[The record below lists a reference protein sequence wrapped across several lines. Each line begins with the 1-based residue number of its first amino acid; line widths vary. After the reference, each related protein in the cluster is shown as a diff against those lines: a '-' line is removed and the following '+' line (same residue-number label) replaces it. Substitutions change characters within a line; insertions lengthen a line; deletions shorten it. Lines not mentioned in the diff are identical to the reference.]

1 MIMHTSA
8 LALVLCAISLL
19 SATGI
24 RAKSPPNETPRAQT
38 LQAARAELATPKSMP
53 SSGDVGDADSF
64 GHSVIYIGLT
74 QTGAVTFAAD
84 CTPAP
89 GDPPAG
95 PDDRCFVVPAPPAA
109 PTHYDVR
116 DIARVG
122 LPSHA
127 TRSLVCFEITG
138 FAFWE
143 FANPTAAATEA
154 AFSYN
159 AYFTI
164 DNAALAD
171 PTLINPLSGTPFNG
185 RLELPSFGGPLF
197 REVRTIVA
205 GSSEFHELT
214 ASRGCVDGMVSRRAL
229 RDTYHLP
236 NAVIDQ
242 FFHNAM
248 TIHSNLRGVAEAVDS
263 AQVVLGTRFYG
274 D

>member
-1 MIMHTSA
+1 MHLSKAARALTATLFVITGANVSAKAPIDAQRAQTIQAAKAEQNA
-8 LALVLCAISLL
+8 LALQA
-19 SATGI
+19 SA
-24 RAKSPPNETPRAQT
+24 
-38 LQAARAELATPKSMP
+38 
-53 SSGDVGDADSF
+53 GDVGDPDSF
-64 GHSVIYIGLT
+64 GRNVIYTGLD
-74 QTGAVTFAAD
+74 QTGIISFALD

-89 GDPPAG
+89 GDPPPG
-95 PDDRCFVVPAPPAA
+95 PDDRCFSVPTPPAA

-116 DIARVG
+116 DIARVK
-122 LPSHA
+122 LPPHA

-143 FANPTAAATEA
+143 YTNPTAAGTEA

-171 PTLINPLSGTPFNG
+171 PTLINPLTGTPFNG

-197 REVRTIVA
+197 REVRTIAA
-205 GSSEFHELT
+205 GSNEFHELT

-229 RDTYHLP
+229 RDTYHLSS
-236 NAVIDQ
+236 AVIDQ